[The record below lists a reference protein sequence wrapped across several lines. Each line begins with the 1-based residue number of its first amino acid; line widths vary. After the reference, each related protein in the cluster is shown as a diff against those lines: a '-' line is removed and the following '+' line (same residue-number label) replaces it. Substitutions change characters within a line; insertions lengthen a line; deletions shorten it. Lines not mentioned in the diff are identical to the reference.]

1 MMKDKIEITQ
11 ADLLELLVEKVQ
23 FLTGEYKNLHSAF
36 AFDGKSKV
44 KADPIK
50 IASSYEEFLKED
62 GDIRRLLELF
72 ELFGGSQKNP
82 KKIASDKQK

>member
-1 MMKDKIEITQ
+1 MMKEKIEITQ

-36 AFDGKSKV
+36 AFEGKGRV
-44 KADPIK
+44 KADAIK

-72 ELFGGSQKNP
+72 ELFGGSQKP
-82 KKIASDKQK
+82 TKKVAGDK